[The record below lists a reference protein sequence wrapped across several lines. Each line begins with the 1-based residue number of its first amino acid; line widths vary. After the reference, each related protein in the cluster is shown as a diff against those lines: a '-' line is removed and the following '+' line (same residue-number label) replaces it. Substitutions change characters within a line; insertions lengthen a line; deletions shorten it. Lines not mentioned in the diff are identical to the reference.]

1 MVSTKEKIARI
12 KDYYTFNSQEKL
24 GLVIGMLVTG
34 FLFSFRDWGAEQF
47 EVAIGL
53 TNFVLACFAALLLFV
68 ARFTLQKWY
77 GLAQGYKVTFKPWW
91 IGMAIAVVITFIT
104 NGWVPLILVGGVSV
118 AFISKHRLGEFRYGF
133 SYWQNGIISL
143 WAVYS
148 SVIMATLFG
157 LGSYF
162 FPSSYFF
169 DKGLSMSIMMGFL
182 VLLPLPQLEAFSLY
196 YAEAWLYIV
205 AIVIMALAAA
215 LLLSKALIGIIICIV
230 VLLLAAVIYYFAG
243 SHK

>member
-1 MVSTKEKIARI
+1 M
-12 KDYYTFNSQEKL
+12 
-24 GLVIGMLVTG
+24 
-34 FLFSFRDWGAEQF
+34 
-47 EVAIGL
+47 
-53 TNFVLACFAALLLFV
+53 
-68 ARFTLQKWY
+68 
-77 GLAQGYKVTFKPWW
+77 
-91 IGMAIAVVITFIT
+91 
-104 NGWVPLILVGGVSV
+104 
-118 AFISKHRLGEFRYGF
+118 
-133 SYWQNGIISL
+133 
-143 WAVYS
+143 WAVYG

-157 LGSYF
+157 LGLYF